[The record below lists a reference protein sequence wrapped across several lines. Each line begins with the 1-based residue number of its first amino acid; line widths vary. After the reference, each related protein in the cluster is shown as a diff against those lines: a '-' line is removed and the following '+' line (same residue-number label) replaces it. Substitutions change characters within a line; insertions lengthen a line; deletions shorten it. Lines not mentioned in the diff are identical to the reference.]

1 MVLIAVLKNPEKMAF
16 HEIKCRL
23 HLEQFAPAVKFVTD
37 AAVSMDTVNGSQIV
51 YNSGRCYKTY
61 LWGNF

>member
-1 MVLIAVLKNPEKMAF
+1 MVLIAVLKKPEKMAF

-37 AAVSMDTVNGSQIV
+37 AAVSMDTVNGSQAK
-51 YNSGRCYKTY
+51 S
-61 LWGNF
+61 